1 MFIPADQNYSCGVD
15 EDTVKKI
22 GRTQVYTKT
31 LFMTENISST
41 CYTLCT
47 VYIS

>member
-22 GRTQVYTKT
+22 GRTVKFIYQNAFYDREYK
-31 LFMTENISST
+31 
-41 CYTLCT
+41 
-47 VYIS
+47 